1 MCQDEKNENILYLA
15 NSKDLIKYIKKLK
28 VDGLY
33 PNLHNEIPDEDSNGT
48 EKYFQVEFSTI
59 FFDLLDTLL

>member
-1 MCQDEKNENILYLA
+1 MLYLA

-33 PNLHNEIPDEDSNGT
+33 PNLKNDIIDDDDKGKPSS
-48 EKYFQVEFSTI
+48 Y
-59 FFDLLDTLL
+59 TLL